1 MKQDRTFIFS
11 PPRKEDWNIQGIK
24 LPFSSPSK
32 LPPAGPDDT
41 ILYAVGDIHGR
52 SDLLDVLMDSIRSD
66 RRQSPEKSAALVFLG
81 DYVDRGPD
89 SKGVLDR
96 IIAIG
101 EEAAFS
107 TTALRG
113 NHEHYLLSFLQ
124 DPEGKGS
131 AGWLEYGGRETL
143 SSYGVKAPLPGASP
157 EDWRD
162 VGVALLAAMPES
174 HLAFLSGTAFTA
186 QYGPYVFVHAGV
198 RPGIPLDDQDAED
211 LTMIRKPFLHAR
223 QPLRDCVVV
232 FGHTV
237 FEKPVLERWKVGLD
251 TGAYASGILTAM
263 KIDGRRWYF
272 CGT

>member
-1 MKQDRTFIFS
+1 MKQDRNFIFS
-11 PPRKEDWNIQGIK
+11 PPQKTDWNIQGLK

-32 LPPAGPDDT
+32 LPPSGPDDS

-52 SDLLDVLMDSIRSD
+52 SDLLDALMDSIRQD
-66 RRQSPEKSAALVFLG
+66 RRRQPDKSATLVFLG

-89 SKGVLDR
+89 SKGVLER
-96 IIAIG
+96 MIAIQ
-101 EEAAFS
+101 ADPAFS

-113 NHEHYLLSFLQ
+113 NHELYLLAFLQ
-124 DPEGKGS
+124 DPEAKGS
-131 AGWLEYGGRETL
+131 LGWLDYGGRETL
-143 SSYGVKAPLPGASP
+143 SSYGIRAPLPGASA

-162 VGVALLAAMPES
+162 VGVALKAAMPES
-174 HLAFLSGTAFTA
+174 HLAFLSGTSLMA

-223 QPLRDCVVV
+223 QPLRDRVVV

-263 KIDGRRWYF
+263 KIDGDRWYF
-272 CGT
+272 CST